1 MVTTDTFVGRGDKG
15 IFQRPTMRDLEWRGQ
30 PKSDFPS
37 RASQQ
42 ERAETDGG
50 ARDKRQKAR
59 GKRQETKDKRQKR
72 PEAGGTRQTRH
83 GARCENMIFRDDR
96 TKNSSSIIPSAPHP

>member
-1 MVTTDTFVGRGDKG
+1 
-15 IFQRPTMRDLEWRGQ
+15 MRDLEWRDQ

-42 ERAETDGG
+42 ERADTDGG
-50 ARDKRQKAR
+50 AREKRQKAR
-59 GKRQETKDKRQKR
+59 DKRQKR

-83 GARCENMIFRDDR
+83 EAKCENMIFRDDR

>member
-15 IFQRPTMRDLEWRGQ
+15 IFQRPTMRDLEWRDQ

-37 RASQQ
+37 RASQL
-42 ERAETDGG
+42 ERADTDGG
-50 ARDKRQKAR
+50 AREKRHKAR
-59 GKRQETKDKRQKR
+59 GKRQKR

-83 GARCENMIFRDDR
+83 EAKCENMIFRDDR
-96 TKNSSSIIPSAPHP
+96 TKISSSIIPSAPHP